1 MYCSQGVEDST
12 TAYFSPEAVTLA
24 QLLLKLHGAV
34 DCVAPDIGNLN
45 LLVANSGGQRSN
57 LQSPARHVNG
67 YNADVSLDKTQ
78 TTPAE
83 CRAYAAECD
92 RIAAIPAM
100 EAHRNQFL
108 VIASN
113 WRKIADEIESNAR
126 RVSGDGLE

>member
-1 MYCSQGVEDST
+1 MQ
-12 TAYFSPEAVTLA
+12 VTDLA
-24 QLLLKLHGAV
+24 PRRTYPRGPL
-34 DCVAPDIGNLN
+34 P
-45 LLVANSGGQRSN
+45 
-57 LQSPARHVNG
+57 G
-67 YNADVSLDKTQ
+67 YNADMSLDKAQ

-126 RVSGDGLE
+126 RISGDGLE